1 MFIMCKDLVLG
12 NSFSTSLTVTFKDSA
27 ASYGSGLVEVFATPA
42 MIAMMENTAHLS
54 VQPSLPVG
62 AITVGTEVNI
72 KHLKATPLGMVVT
85 CNATLIEVDGKK
97 LVFNVEAFDQN
108 GLIGTGTHVRFIVDS
123 DKFMS
128 KLK

>member
-1 MFIMCKDLVLG
+1 MCKDLVLG

-54 VQPSLPVG
+54 VQPALPMG

-72 KHLKATPLGMVVT
+72 KHLKATPLGMIVT
-85 CNATLIEVDGKK
+85 CNATLIEIDGKK

-123 DKFMS
+123 KKFMS